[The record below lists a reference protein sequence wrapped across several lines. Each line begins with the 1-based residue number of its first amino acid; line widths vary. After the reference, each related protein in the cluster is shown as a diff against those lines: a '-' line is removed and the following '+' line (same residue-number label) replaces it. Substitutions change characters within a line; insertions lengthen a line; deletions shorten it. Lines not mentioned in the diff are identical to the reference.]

1 MKTLTIIPLIL
12 TVVALLIVQTVF
24 GNDDKYI
31 AAMQKNIQLVYTA
44 DTLPELQDAANAFER
59 IASAE
64 KTKWEPYYYAT
75 FAYVMMSNYDKD
87 ANKRDQYLDMATVA
101 IGKAK
106 EIEPNESEV
115 IAMEGFIYMM
125 RLTID
130 PGTRGPRYAGLSMQ
144 TFEKALAVNP
154 ENPRALALK
163 AQMEYGT
170 AKFFGSSTEPAC
182 ITTRLAVTKFETYR
196 SPNVLAPQWG
206 KKMAESMLTN
216 CQ

>member
-1 MKTLTIIPLIL
+1 MKTLTIIPIIL
-12 TVVALLIVQTVF
+12 TIVGILIAQAVF
-24 GNDDKYI
+24 GNDEKYI
-31 AAMQKNIQLVYTA
+31 AAMQKNIQLVYEA
-44 DTLPELQDAANAFER
+44 DTLPELQQAANAFER

-64 KTKWEPYYYAT
+64 KTKWEPYYYAA
-75 FAYVMMSNYDKD
+75 FAYVMMSNYDTD
-87 ANKRDQYLDMATVA
+87 ANKRDQFLDMATTS
-101 IGKAK
+101 ITKAK
-106 EIEPNESEV
+106 DLVPNESEV

-154 ENPRALALK
+154 DNPRALALK
-163 AQMEYGT
+163 AQMEYGS

-182 ITTRLAVTKFETYR
+182 NTNKLAITKFDTFK
-196 SPNVLAPQWG
+196 PANVLSPQWG
-206 KKMAESMLTN
+206 KKMTEVMLTN